1 MPFPWK
7 KKKKSPVT
15 RISRIVADFHSPK
28 RGGSLVVQTGFPTSL
43 IDLFVKN
50 RSRFART
57 KKPPPP
63 EQISDPPPPPPSPA
77 VTPPPSPPILLPIPS
92 PESPRPDAVIQ
103 EEIKAAATDVGDGA
117 GAVVEFG
124 ARNRVAGDAARSLVV
139 VVVLIACVERLTVGI
154 TVSALALLFLEYTA
168 KRAVSRAWFQKKS
181 KKEDESVCEVA
192 NFKRELCEVRSGC
205 DEIEAVET
213 FGPELGLVGDDGT
226 KGSSS
231 GRGTG
236 SRGRS
241 GNLKMKSMMV
251 KKLMLE
257 KFRRSKKEKKIG
269 SGIAVVEE
277 ELEDDCG
284 GNRNSSEESSSM
296 VMEVKE
302 VRGRGRIGN
311 SGYRILL
318 VIVLAG
324 LLVGRLEAVILIM
337 LWCFMVTIVKS
348 LWRSKSHRTDRR

>member
-77 VTPPPSPPILLPIPS
+77 VTPPPSPPILLPS
-92 PESPRPDAVIQ
+92 PESPRPDAAIQ
-103 EEIKAAATDVGDGA
+103 EEIKAAADVGDGA
-117 GAVVEFG
+117 GAVVEFK

-168 KRAVSRAWFQKKS
+168 KRTVSCAWFHKKS
-181 KKEDESVCEVA
+181 KREDESVCEVA
-192 NFKRELCEVRSGC
+192 NFKRELSGVRSGC

-213 FGPELGLVGDDGT
+213 FGPELGLVGDDAT
-226 KGSSS
+226 KGSE
-231 GRGTG
+231 RG

-257 KFRRSKKEKKIG
+257 KFRRSKKEKKIESG
-269 SGIAVVEE
+269 SAVEE

-284 GNRNSSEESSSM
+284 GKRNSTEESSSV
-296 VMEVKE
+296 VMEVEE

-324 LLVGRLEAVILIM
+324 LLVGRLEALILIM

-348 LWRSKSHRTDRR
+348 LWRSKSHRR